1 MRGGIASTAF
11 LDRLSI
17 RTDPARTINEVS
29 FLTNEPQTGM
39 ILIAMTLE
47 ITAKP
52 DRDTSHGKTVLMIMS
67 LIRSL
72 DYCQPRA

>member
-17 RTDPARTINEVS
+17 RTDPTRTINEVS

-47 ITAKP
+47 IRPGVVPSGAESAP
-52 DRDTSHGKTVLMIMS
+52 AAPH
-67 LIRSL
+67 
-72 DYCQPRA
+72 